1 MAEMGIANVVAKS
14 AFVNQIDEDL
24 CFACEDCLDYCQF
37 DALTMSDTVV
47 INEIRCVGCGLC
59 VLACPDEALT
69 LVRRPEDE
77 ILKTPVTE
85 KDWMEV
91 RAFERGIEI
100 TAVL

>member
-1 MAEMGIANVVAKS
+1 MGIANVVAKS
-14 AFVNQIDEDL
+14 AFVSQVDEDF

-91 RAFERGIEI
+91 RALERGIEI
-100 TAVL
+100 TSVM